1 MLNSVCSFGPYVFR
15 DKNSKNLKKS
25 SLNPPPSHSRINL
38 CSNTCVFSIVLHGAH
53 FRTCLANVS
62 NTNARSLELPP
73 PAPPHVRTSASTCFS
88 FGGTSSKFVALLNA
102 NCVSANSFSTAVAA
116 SFACVASA
124 SRQSLARLPE
134 SPARVSLRVSARAR
148 RASPRV
154 ARSRAILVAPI
165 RTRANPP
172 LDRTLPRSHSA
183 VFAFPRLSVRVPTPR
198 ATWTSSATARTTRD
212 AFFCNRSG
220 IARRRDRARLCRR
233 GRDRAPANPRA
244 RRRSNLAMR

>member
-1 MLNSVCSFGPYVFR
+1 
-15 DKNSKNLKKS
+15 
-25 SLNPPPSHSRINL
+25 
-38 CSNTCVFSIVLHGAH
+38 
-53 FRTCLANVS
+53 
-62 NTNARSLELPP
+62 
-73 PAPPHVRTSASTCFS
+73 VRTSASTCFS

-134 SPARVSLRVSARAR
+134 SPARVPLRVSARAR